1 MLIHVSRVYILSL
14 SLSRAHK
21 VLCSDVVVLSRIFDP
36 MNAIKYSFC
45 FPLSLKIYIEHIR
58 MSL

>member
-1 MLIHVSRVYILSL
+1 MSAEFTFSL